1 MARSVRRIPDR
12 LGTVGAVLV
21 LVVAVT
27 ACKSEPTRNPFDAP
41 PSAPK
46 PIPKLEAPPK
56 PEGPPQMIIDEQGP
70 KVGWETVLIEKEDGR
85 ERLARAVGGVKAH
98 YENQP
103 VNLVVARKA
112 STVWVAAMLDELA
125 KIGAGEIT
133 ISTETRTEFSPK
145 LVFLPQ
151 AKAGKQ
157 PSCALVMMVRENRST
172 AVWTLAGGT
181 AATRSKGMAGPD
193 LTTTAETIERKA
205 KTCETTTYFV
215 SASADVEWGLTYD
228 LAASAQKIEKVTLN
242 RPVVLSEIPVPGRPV
257 KL

>member
-1 MARSVRRIPDR
+1 MPRSVRRIPDR
-12 LGTVGAVLV
+12 LGAVSAVLA
-21 LVVAVT
+21 LAMVVA

-46 PIPKLEAPPK
+46 PVPKIEAPPK
-56 PEGPPQMIIDEQGP
+56 PEGPPQMLIDEQGP

-85 ERLARAVGGVKAH
+85 ERLAKAVAGVKEH
-98 YENQP
+98 YEGKP
-103 VNLVVARKA
+103 VNLVVGRKA
-112 STVWVAAMLDELA
+112 RTVWVAAMMDELA
-125 KIGAGEIT
+125 RIDAGEIT
-133 ISTETRTEFSPK
+133 ITTETRPEFSPK
-145 LVFLPQ
+145 LVFVPQ
-151 AKAGKQ
+151 TKVGEQ

-215 SASADVEWGLTYD
+215 SASDDVEWGLAYD
-228 LAASAQKIEKVTLN
+228 LAASAQKIEKVTLR

>member
-12 LGTVGAVLV
+12 LGAVGAVLV

-103 VNLVVARKA
+103 VSLVVARKA

-125 KIGAGEIT
+125 
-133 ISTETRTEFSPK
+133 
-145 LVFLPQ
+145 
-151 AKAGKQ
+151 
-157 PSCALVMMVRENRST
+157 
-172 AVWTLAGGT
+172 
-181 AATRSKGMAGPD
+181 
-193 LTTTAETIERKA
+193 
-205 KTCETTTYFV
+205 
-215 SASADVEWGLTYD
+215 
-228 LAASAQKIEKVTLN
+228 
-242 RPVVLSEIPVPGRPV
+242 
-257 KL
+257 